1 MGRLQRGSRCRQSD
15 ERPDNQGR
23 HSGSM
28 SRPAQTDRA
37 SIVVVQDRTQRV
49 VVTPVRFGL
58 FVPQGWIMDL
68 AEIEDPIEQYETMS
82 RVAQTAERLG
92 FESIWLF
99 DHFHTYFKPV
109 LETTFECWT
118 STAALARDTKTI
130 RLGQMVTC
138 NSYRNPALMAKMA
151 STVDVLSHGRLDF
164 GIGAGWYEHEYLAY
178 GYEYPPTPGE
188 RLRRLDEA
196 LQVISAMWTEP
207 YASFTGNH
215 YKISGA
221 INEPKGV
228 QKPHPPIW
236 IGGSGEKVTLKLAAK
251 YGDATNFGGHLDDL
265 SWYRHKLDVIRA
277 HCEDLGRD
285 PATITH
291 STNVETTLL
300 RAGDDP
306 DALTKT
312 YRRDQTLAEYKTHAV
327 VGGPQE
333 VIDTYGRLIDAG
345 MNYIVVADLPG
356 LAKIDVLEYLAAEVL
371 PAFR

>member
-1 MGRLQRGSRCRQSD
+1 V
-15 ERPDNQGR
+15 
-23 HSGSM
+23 
-28 SRPAQTDRA
+28 A
-37 SIVVVQDRTQRV
+37 
-49 VVTPVRFGL
+49 PVRFGI

-68 AEIEDPIEQYETMS
+68 VDIKDPVEKYEAMT

-92 FESIWLF
+92 FDSLWLF

-118 STAALARDTKTI
+118 TTAALARDTSRI

-138 NSYRNPALMAKMA
+138 NGYRNPALLAKMA

-164 GIGAGWYEHEYLAY
+164 GIGAGWYEHEYKAY

-188 RLRRLDEA
+188 RLKMLREA
-196 LQVISAMWTEP
+196 LQVIHAMWTEP
-207 YASFTGNH
+207 YASFDGEF
-215 YKISGA
+215 YKVSGA

-236 IGGSGEKVTLKLAAK
+236 VGGSGEKVTLRLAAQ
-251 YGDATNFGGHLDDL
+251 YADATNFGGHLDDM
-265 SWYRHKLDVIRA
+265 SWYTHKLDVIRA
-277 HCEDLGRD
+277 HCEEFGRNAD
-285 PATITH
+285 EMIR
-291 STNVETTLL
+291 STDVETTLL

-306 DALTKT
+306 EELTKR
-312 YRRDQTLAEYKTHAV
+312 YRRDQTLAQYKTHAV

-345 MNYIVVADLPG
+345 MNYIVVSDLPG
-356 LAKIDVLEYLAAEVL
+356 IATTDILEYLGSEVL

>member
-1 MGRLQRGSRCRQSD
+1 M
-15 ERPDNQGR
+15 
-23 HSGSM
+23 
-28 SRPAQTDRA
+28 A
-37 SIVVVQDRTQRV
+37 
-49 VVTPVRFGL
+49 PVRFGL

-68 AEIEDPIEQYETMS
+68 VEIEDPIEQYETMS

-92 FESIWLF
+92 FDSIWLF
-99 DHFHTYFKPV
+99 DHFHTYYKPV

-138 NSYRNPALMAKMA
+138 NGYRNPALLAKMA

-178 GYEYPPTPGE
+178 GYEYQPTPGE
-188 RLRRLDEA
+188 RLRMLGEA
-196 LQVISAMWTEP
+196 LQVITAMWTEP
-207 YASFTGNH
+207 YASFEGNY

-251 YGDATNFGGHLDDL
+251 YGDAINLGGNLDNMD
-265 SWYRHKLDVIRA
+265 YYHHKLDVVRA
-277 HCEDLGRD
+277 HCDDIGRD
-285 PATITH
+285 PATIIH
-291 STNVETTLL
+291 SANVETTLL
-300 RAGDDP
+300 RPGDDP

-345 MNYIVVADLPG
+345 MDYIIVSDLPG
-356 LAKIDVLEYLAAEVL
+356 LARIDVIEYLAAEVL